1 MTNVIFNSGFI
12 GFLIWV
18 LLFAVSTAALQIAIR
33 CVWVLHKTIF
43 AMAEFKEKL
52 IPFLFLCTALMVSL
66 LPLHVQAALP
76 KELPTAPAKF
86 LTGACLTRSEDLWV
100 TAEAGGVWNAPNR
113 RLSVFGNSR
122 RSFAADIGF
131 RQRKNGD
138 EIILPSREKLYKKE
152 GKRLVISGK
161 CCILYAS
168 VFGGSASTAAVPGSD
183 RARGSLSFAAE
194 L

>member
-1 MTNVIFNSGFI
+1 MPR
-12 GFLIWV
+12 FLSH
-18 LLFAVSTAALQIAIR
+18 L
-33 CVWVLHKTIF
+33 
-43 AMAEFKEKL
+43 
-52 IPFLFLCTALMVSL
+52 LFLCIALMVLL
-66 LPLHVQAALP
+66 LPLRVQAALP
-76 KELPTAPAKF
+76 KELPTVPAKF
-86 LTGACLTRSEDLWV
+86 LTGACLTRSEDLWG

-122 RSFAADIGF
+122 TSFAADIGF

-168 VFGGSASTAAVPGSD
+168 VFGGSASTAAVPGSA
-183 RARGSLSFAAE
+183 RAREPVTTQRIE
-194 L
+194 LETNSSVHNGRKSSWIC